1 MSNRKTKAE
10 QKRTRDNI
18 VINVLQGSLE
28 MDSDDAQNIAH
39 RARNWRTVFKLVP
52 IAVGV
57 VGWRLFGLQAA
68 LYVLATWYMARGVEN
83 KLNGMAFTLFT
94 LGMRCVDGFDEFVES
109 LESDKSE
116 ENV

>member
-10 QKRTRDNI
+10 QKRTPDNI
-18 VINVLQGSLE
+18 VINVLQGTLE
-28 MDSDDAQNIAH
+28 MDSDDAKRIAH
-39 RARNWRTVFKLVP
+39 QARNWKFVFKLVP
-52 IAVGV
+52 IALGV
-57 VGWRLFGLQAA
+57 VGWRLFGLEAA
-68 LYVLATWYMARGVEN
+68 LYVLATWYLARGVEN

-109 LESDKSE
+109 LESE